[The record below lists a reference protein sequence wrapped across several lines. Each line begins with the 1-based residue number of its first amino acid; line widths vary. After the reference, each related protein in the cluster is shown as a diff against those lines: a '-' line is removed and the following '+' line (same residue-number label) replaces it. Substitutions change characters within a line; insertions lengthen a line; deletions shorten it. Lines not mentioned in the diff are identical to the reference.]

1 MPTFHEYA
9 SKWLE
14 HKKAGLLG
22 DRPIG
27 TNTEAD
33 YRSRLANHILP
44 FFGEYRVNEI
54 TTGDCLEFK
63 AHKLKESAELQ
74 RSLEAGAELRDRRG
88 RRVRPLGP
96 ATLRKLIACLTS
108 ILDEAV
114 SDGYLPR
121 NPARTRRM
129 RIKVPKPRRTFLEMD
144 ELVALTDAAAEQDA
158 SVARARLPVT
168 PKPGT
173 TAANVAER
181 WAAGMRAIHIAAD
194 LGISRPTVTYHLRR
208 MRYEDP
214 GVYEGRRAIV
224 ATLGGSG
231 VRVSE
236 LCNTASAT
244 SDYTRP
250 AAPTFGFQTPRPKPA
265 SAKCRSARTC
275 SRRSS
280 PTSMRYAESG
290 CRSTATRTSSATGAA
305 VASSARR
312 STGSSARRP
321 GTHPPSWSLVDFH
334 NSRTPHR
341 TPYVA
346 HTSPS
351 PCWRTASTSSG

>member
-173 TAANVAER
+173 TAANLAER

-194 LGISRPTVTYHLRR
+194 LGISRPRSHITC
-208 MRYEDP
+208 
-214 GVYEGRRAIV
+214 GAC
-224 ATLGGSG
+224 ATRIQASTQAGAQSSRHSAAQGSG
-231 VRVSE
+231 SAS
-236 LCNTASAT
+236 CATSASAT
-244 SDYTRP
+244 SDFTRP
-250 AAPTFGFQTPRPKPA
+250 AGLTSGFQSPRLKQA
-265 SAKCRSARTC
+265 SATSRSA
-275 SRRSS
+275 
-280 PTSMRYAESG
+280 P
-290 CRSTATRTSSATGAA
+290 
-305 VASSARR
+305 VARR
-312 STGSSARRP
+312 GLWKTCRAA
-321 GTHPPSWSLVDFH
+321 TPS
-334 NSRTPHR
+334 
-341 TPYVA
+341 
-346 HTSPS
+346 
-351 PCWRTASTSSG
+351 